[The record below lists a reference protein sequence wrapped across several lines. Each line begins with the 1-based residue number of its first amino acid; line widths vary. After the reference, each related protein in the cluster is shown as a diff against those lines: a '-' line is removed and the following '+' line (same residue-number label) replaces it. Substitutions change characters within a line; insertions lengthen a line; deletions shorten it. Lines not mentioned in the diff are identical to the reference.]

1 MVLLSRVVRRRRQYE
16 HKSING
22 DQCARERDGKG
33 MEVDVIVARKDEND
47 TSIPFVM
54 SSKVGT
60 LRYMAPEVA
69 LNVSTLHREC
79 RCIFV
84 RDCFVRII
92 INISQIIIQWLDT
105 LTAKTNMTCILLII
119 MCTYIQIF

>member
-60 LRYMAPEVA
+60 LWYMVPEVA
-69 LNVSTLHREC
+69 LNESTLHREC

-84 RDCFVRII
+84 PDFFVRII
-92 INISQIIIQWLDT
+92 INISQII
-105 LTAKTNMTCILLII
+105 
-119 MCTYIQIF
+119 